1 MIPDDAVMRRG
12 WLKLATGGLALI
24 LLVAILAVWR
34 FS

>member
-1 MIPDDAVMRRG
+1 MRRG

-34 FS
+34 FA